1 MPDITHLQILFFQR
15 SDKMKSAFR
24 YVHFLWIITASINNV
39 NAENLTFMV
48 GDDAGVGNLNGPSGD
63 KLISFSYPVGGV
75 NNIVFY
81 NPTSTIPQK

>member
-1 MPDITHLQILFFQR
+1 
-15 SDKMKSAFR
+15 
-24 YVHFLWIITASINNV
+24 
-39 NAENLTFMV
+39 MV

-81 NPTSTIPQK
+81 NPTSTTPTNAK

>member
-1 MPDITHLQILFFQR
+1 
-15 SDKMKSAFR
+15 
-24 YVHFLWIITASINNV
+24 
-39 NAENLTFMV
+39 MV

-81 NPTSTIPQK
+81 NPTSATPTNAQIKLY